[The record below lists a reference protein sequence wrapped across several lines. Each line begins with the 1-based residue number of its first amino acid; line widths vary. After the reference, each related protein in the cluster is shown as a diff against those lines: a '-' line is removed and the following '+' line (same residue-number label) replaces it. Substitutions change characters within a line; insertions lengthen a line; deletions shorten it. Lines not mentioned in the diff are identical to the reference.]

1 MTLAAESAKQRARD
15 AGGPATLA
23 LRVLRIGWAGERG
36 LALALLAGLL
46 LWSLAYQ
53 IPYSYQI
60 DVGGSPALQ
69 RRWDDRPFLRDV
81 NEPEPADPKPA
92 DCTPAQLGPDGFC
105 DWWDLGREPYRWTG
119 PDSLVA
125 LPGLG
130 GGGWTVQ
137 LRASGQPLDP
147 PPPAL
152 LDAGGTPYPLA
163 LARSPRLYQLQAQA
177 DQLSG
182 DLTLRFVIPAFTPPN
197 DPRALGFPLHRV
209 TVSSTPGPRLPPP
222 VPLALLLGALAGV
235 YGLARNAGVGQ
246 RITLAGAAGLVLAV
260 AGLLGFARAGL
271 TVFAPTLALTI
282 GGLYLLQQALLA
294 LPLLGRRP
302 AVVGLV
308 LLALLLRLG
317 GLLHPNTRDSDIGLN
332 ANNLLSFSIYE
343 TVYTTEGL
351 PGRAGGG
358 QSPYPPGQY
367 VLLAPLQL
375 LLPVDMDG
383 RRLILQVGNALLDSL
398 VVAGIWYVMRRAG
411 LGQRAALLGA
421 ALYVAAPPPL
431 RSLSVGEFAN
441 VSGQALAFPALVLLA
456 DAPRTLARQRG
467 YLAAVALLAAA
478 LLGHS
483 GVSIS
488 LVLLLGCLWLAYLLA
503 RRRTLARLTLVLLA
517 AVALVGVVYYS
528 AFLYLLAERVA
539 PDSAGLNLAASGQN
553 LLNEW
558 RRNFDGLYGQINL
571 VVLLLGASGLLLIL
585 RSKAA
590 HHAGPLGLLLLACW
604 GGALLSLG
612 ALLASA
618 QTVRWLLFLFPALCI
633 GGGVALAALSRRGRA
648 GLFGAGLLLAALLA
662 LGTAFWVE
670 RVTNYLH

>member
-1 MTLAAESAKQRARD
+1 MTLAAESAKQRARS
-15 AGGPATLA
+15 ARGPAAQGLRA
-23 LRVLRIGWAGERG
+23 LQMGWAGERG
-36 LALALLAGLL
+36 LALALLAALL

-60 DVGGSPALQ
+60 DVGGSVALQ
-69 RRWDDRPFLRDV
+69 RRWDDRPFLYGL
-81 NEPEPADPKPA
+81 NEPEPADPRPA
-92 DCTPAQLGPDGFC
+92 DCVGAQLGPDGFC

-119 PDSLVA
+119 EDSLVA

-130 GGGWTVQ
+130 GGGWAVQ
-137 LRASGQPLDP
+137 IRASGQPLDSP
-147 PPPAL
+147 PPTL
-152 LDAGGTPYPLA
+152 LEAGGAPYPLV
-163 LARSPRLYQLQAQA
+163 LSRGPRLYQLQAQA
-177 DQLSG
+177 DGLSG
-182 DLTLRFVIPAFTPPN
+182 DLTLRFVTPPFTPPG

-222 VPLALLLGALAGV
+222 VQLALLLGALAGV
-235 YGLARNAGVGQ
+235 YGLARNAGAG
-246 RITLAGAAGLVLAV
+246 RRATLVGAAGLVLLV
-260 AGLLGFARAGL
+260 GGLLAFARAGL
-271 TVFAPTLALTI
+271 TVFSPTLALLV
-282 GGLYLLQQALLA
+282 GGLYALQLALLA
-294 LPLLGRRP
+294 LPPLRHRP

-332 ANNLLSFSIYE
+332 ANNLLSFSVYE
-343 TVYTTEGL
+343 MVYTTEGL
-351 PGRAGGG
+351 PDRAGGG

-383 RRLILQVGNALLDSL
+383 RRLILQLGNALLDSL

-411 LGQRAALLGA
+411 LGRRAALLGA

-431 RSLSVGEFAN
+431 RSLSVGELAN
-441 VSGQALAFPALVLLA
+441 VSGQALAFPALALLA
-456 DAPRTLARQRG
+456 SAPRALDSRRG
-467 YLAAVALLAAA
+467 RLVGAALLAAA

-488 LVLLLGCLWLAYLLA
+488 LGLLLGCLWLAFLLA
-503 RRRTLARLTLVLLA
+503 RRRSLAPLTLTLAG
-517 AVALVGVVYYS
+517 AVALAGLLYYS
-528 AFLYLLAERVA
+528 AFLHLLTARPA
-539 PDSAGLNLAASGQN
+539 SAAGLDLAAAGQN

-571 VVLLLGASGLLLIL
+571 ALLLLGAAGLPLVL
-585 RSKAA
+585 RSRAGRR
-590 HHAGPLGLLLLACW
+590 AGPLGLLLLACW

-612 ALLASA
+612 ALLANG
-618 QTVRWLLFLFPALCI
+618 QTIRWLMFLLPALCI
-633 GGGVALAALSRRGRA
+633 GGGAALAALSQQARA
-648 GLFGAGLLLAALLA
+648 GRIGAGLLLAALLA
-662 LGTAFWVE
+662 SGAAFWIE